1 MTGTGEAGTRLQM
14 RATALPARKL
24 LRSSKYAAAA
34 LLLLAL
40 LTGYLYLATSGDTYT
55 SPTQLRHRIGSLSQF
70 SRRERPHSYVSEDKE
85 TWIASYST
93 LPWNPEHNGRANLH
107 VFEDWCGGSIKDL
120 RRNLHFPTYPHVRST
135 VHKLALAPRWHDYGL
150 RLFGY
155 LHPPSDGEFVFAVG
169 SDDNSEFWLSSDET
183 PSSLKLQAYVGET
196 GAEWTA
202 PGEFEKYSSQVSKPI
217 KLLAKQKYY
226 FELLHKQDD
235 KGTDHVEVGWKLK
248 DSMSPF
254 SVVDSQHISLYC
266 NESFLKMSD
275 VSHIPQT
282 EASHTNS
289 KFAQATPHGAD
300 MLRDDPRDTF
310 HQIPLLDPSHLVD
323 VLPAC
328 QVESRFSM
336 KGYSLSRYQGL
347 QFVRLTHVYPND
359 FTRLTHMEQ
368 MNKCFYRAV
377 YSPRFGFALSMQLD
391 GQKDHQMFRG
401 DSWRLRGGLKNEMMV
416 TEDNYQ
422 FKNQR
427 RLFSLEEP
435 KSAALQDSRVNTGA
449 AQLHPAGLQNPSQAE
464 DQAAKETSRL
474 RERLQMAAPR
484 HKYHWWGYEKAQ
496 EILYDPEVNWAQT
509 FKMTPMDLQK
519 WRDDWLDLS
528 CNVSGNILLGE
539 SEALALVS
547 VFMEK
552 LNSRSHRQYTLYSIV
567 NVEKRVS
574 RMQSS
579 RYLLELELLDGR
591 GQKVRLS
598 QYVKFERSHFQLSKK
613 EPLCWPQRFQ
623 WNPNATV
630 HFIVPV
636 KNQARWVQ
644 QFISD
649 MEELYTL
656 TSDKNFNVI
665 ITDFN
670 STDMDVH
677 QTLRNSRLPR
687 YDHVLLSGDFERAA
701 GLQAGIDLIKDEHSI
716 IFLCDLHI
724 HFPAG
729 FVDTIRR
736 HCVES
741 SLVFAPVVI
750 RLNCGATPQEPD
762 GYWEMNGFGLLGIYK
777 SDLVALGGMNTEEFK
792 NRWGGEDWEL
802 LDRIIE
808 AGLDVDRLHIR
819 NFHHYYHSKRGMWNR
834 RILPMD

>member
-1 MTGTGEAGTRLQM
+1 E
-14 RATALPARKL
+14 
-24 LRSSKYAAAA
+24 
-34 LLLLAL
+34 
-40 LTGYLYLATSGDTYT
+40 
-55 SPTQLRHRIGSLSQF
+55 LRHRIGSLSQF
-70 SRRERPHSYVSEDKE
+70 SRRERVREKTIFKCPSFLSRLLTIK
-85 TWIASYST
+85 
-93 LPWNPEHNGRANLH
+93 HNGRANLH

-401 DSWRLRGGLKNEMMV
+401 QINTVHHSLPLLSASSWPGDLLTILFCLCRG
-416 TEDNYQ
+416 Q
-422 FKNQR
+422 
-427 RLFSLEEP
+427 LEAEGR
-435 KSAALQDSRVNTGA
+435 DSRVNTGA

-687 YDHVLLSGDFERAA
+687 CTIRSDKMQKS
-701 GLQAGIDLIKDEHSI
+701 DEHSI